1 MGPRQSVPPPVGL
14 ILRSAY
20 KRALWH
26 GERYVRQRRAPADTD
41 IESPEDAANMQDI
54 SHFTFHLHLSIGD
67 PQTGKPET
75 RRPLLRPSTAVLGA
89 LFLGLP
95 NCALAL
101 SLDSYGRQAS
111 ERLDSRRFD
120 LQLSTR
126 GQASPHHSLQP
137 RFRPA
142 VWGWDGTA
150 NPCAAR
156 DAAFVVLPPA
166 CSWSIGAAALGCFHA
181 CCGTPNA
188 MGLLD
193 GMESGKCS
201 SVPLCI
207 HASLQRCSEPLPWIL
222 CSNPGSLHCGLGCE
236 KKQFKADQ
244 VIRTASRS
252 SAGPLKLLGT
262 RVERHSTDLL
272 NTSVVVPVQLVR

>member
-1 MGPRQSVPPPVGL
+1 MQQTCRTFH
-14 ILRSAY
+14 I
-20 KRALWH
+20 
-26 GERYVRQRRAPADTD
+26 
-41 IESPEDAANMQDI
+41 SP
-54 SHFTFHLHLSIGD
+54 FTFLSIGD

-75 RRPLLRPSTAVLGA
+75 RRPLLRPSTAVLVA

-150 NPCAAR
+150 
-156 DAAFVVLPPA
+156 FVVLPLPRPA

-181 CCGTPNA
+181 CCATPNA

>member
-1 MGPRQSVPPPVGL
+1 
-14 ILRSAY
+14 
-20 KRALWH
+20 
-26 GERYVRQRRAPADTD
+26 
-41 IESPEDAANMQDI
+41 MQDI
-54 SHFTFHLHLSIGD
+54 SHFTFHLRLSIGD
-67 PQTGKPET
+67 PQTGKRET

-166 CSWSIGAAALGCFHA
+166 CSWSIGAAALGCFHPA
-181 CCGTPNA
+181 VRRRMRWDCW
-188 MGLLD
+188 MGW
-193 GMESGKCS
+193 
-201 SVPLCI
+201 
-207 HASLQRCSEPLPWIL
+207 SLAGAVVCPYAFMLL
-222 CSNPGSLHCGLGCE
+222 CSDAVSPFPGY
-236 KKQFKADQ
+236 FA
-244 VIRTASRS
+244 VIRAVSIADLDARKSSSRLTRS
-252 SAGPLKLLGT
+252 S
-262 RVERHSTDLL
+262 ERQAVPPQAHS
-272 NTSVVVPVQLVR
+272 SSLVLV